1 MESEARIA
9 EAPSRARDAVNAKLD
24 EAARRHPV
32 DRHVGTR
39 IRQAR
44 KERGV
49 SQERLAELLEITFQ
63 QVQKYERGV
72 NRVSASR
79 LWLISEA
86 LDVAPAYFFE
96 GLSEP
101 SREAGV
107 SALPAL
113 IGSPEGAELA
123 RLVLALPR
131 HKQRLA
137 LELIRAVAAWE
148 GDGRRNGG

>member
-1 MESEARIA
+1 
-9 EAPSRARDAVNAKLD
+9 VNAKPD
-24 EAARRHPV
+24 ETARRHPV
-32 DRHVGTR
+32 DRHVGVR

-44 KERGV
+44 KARGV

-96 GLSEP
+96 GLSEQ
-101 SREAGV
+101 SRKGA
-107 SALPAL
+107 ALPAL
-113 IGSPEGAELA
+113 LESPEGAELT

-131 HKQRLA
+131 RKRRLA
-137 LELIRAVAAWE
+137 LELIRAIASWE
-148 GDGRRNGG
+148 DDSRGDRG